1 MRKAMDIDRFVN
13 DQNIVRFKRLASA
26 ATTEAERRTL
36 LSLLAAEQVKFIEL
50 QRIRTAVRP
59 AT

>member
-1 MRKAMDIDRFVN
+1 MDIDRFVN